1 MLSHRPISVHEDAP
15 VYARTPG
22 RALKGRDLLQE
33 NTVQRMR
40 SMTGKVVKQPYQTPL
55 RDGSKFWVMQSL
67 AMHTD
72 TLLEPSKLFTV
83 GKGTAS
89 RPLGDKTPFPNRAAF
104 AATPGPAGAK
114 LAALLSQTP
123 GHLLRPSSMRQSTRR
138 RSSGRPNVFETPM
151 NAGDHWNVSDTEGEV
166 DVVEEEPE
174 PAPTDDYDE
183 IEYMPPTAVGTCPY
197 RNISFNG

>member
-1 MLSHRPISVHEDAP
+1 MIV
-15 VYARTPG
+15 
-22 RALKGRDLLQE
+22 
-33 NTVQRMR
+33 
-40 SMTGKVVKQPYQTPL
+40 
-55 RDGSKFWVMQSL
+55 SL
-67 AMHTD
+67 HYVTTEMVAYVC
-72 TLLEPSKLFTV
+72 LEPSKLFTV

-151 NAGDHWNVSDTEGEV
+151 NAGDHWNVSDTEMEV
-166 DVVEEEPE
+166 DAVEEEVE
-174 PAPTDDYDE
+174 AAPTDDYDE
-183 IEYMPPTAVGTCPY
+183 IEYMPPTAIGKSALLYGDLVYMLILRRCSIPA
-197 RNISFNG
+197 SFRYARLRSHR